1 MHLRL
6 LMKTRTW
13 TDNDLKE
20 SVKKCKS
27 FAEVAYDLNLCRS
40 SNSALKKRAEE
51 LNLDTN
57 HFRVSGFE
65 PISLND
71 VLVNSVKIPS
81 SHKLKLRLISEGL
94 KSHRCE
100 CCGITEWNGKPA
112 PIELDHI
119 DGDRHNNTIDNLRIL
134 CPNCH
139 AQTDTYRAKNKKKNL
154 LV

>member
-51 LNLDTN
+51 LNLD
-57 HFRVSGFE
+57 FVK
-65 PISLND
+65 LNLAQIEEIGD
-71 VLVNSVKIPS
+71 LTFWVPKSQIV
-81 SHKLKLRLISEGL
+81 EGL
-94 KSHRCE
+94 
-100 CCGITEWNGKPA
+100 G
-112 PIELDHI
+112 ELQSQ
-119 DGDRHNNTIDNLRIL
+119 LS
-134 CPNCH
+134 
-139 AQTDTYRAKNKKKNL
+139 
-154 LV
+154 